1 MARGRHA
8 RPSRTSD
15 LVPVAAALLFAVA
28 AAVVLV
34 VGDGDRALRIA
45 LGCVV
50 VAVALPQLRA
60 LALDRRLAALEH
72 RDRNGR
78 ERASLAEAEAALL
91 RRQVSTLVAEV
102 TRLRGQLV
110 GTAAVPPTGAPEQP
124 QAAAAAAF
132 APAEPEPIY
141 TSLQLPLLRTVLDRE
156 PPPARYV
163 EELLP
168 LRYTDSSWREA
179 AASAMGREL
188 GTVAP
193 DWSEVAAARRAG
205 QLADELPVAA
215 AAARAASSDGPD
227 SGGSADP
234 DGSDGARTVVRRFA
248 RGA

>member
-1 MARGRHA
+1 M
-8 RPSRTSD
+8 
-15 LVPVAAALLFAVA
+15 PVAAALLFAVA

-50 VAVALPQLRA
+50 VAVSLPQLRA
-60 LALDRRLAALEH
+60 LALDRRLAVLEQ
-72 RDRNGR
+72 RDRAGR
-78 ERASLAEAEAALL
+78 ELASLAEAEAALL

-102 TRLRGQLV
+102 TRLRGQLA
-110 GTAAVPPTGAPEQP
+110 GT
-124 QAAAAAAF
+124 AAF
-132 APAEPEPIY
+132 APAGAAAQPQVGAVASAPVEPEPIY

-156 PPPARYV
+156 PPTAGYV

-193 DWSEVAAARRAG
+193 DWSEVAAARLAG
-205 QLADELPVAA
+205 EFADELPVAA
-215 AAARAASSDGPD
+215 AAARATSSDGPD

-234 DGSDGARTVVRRFA
+234 DGSDGNRTVVRRFA